1 MYLKYFMLLFAGI
14 FFFLV
19 ANPSGMGSVKQES
32 RKSATQRD
40 QNDSVRSYLLHRVLS
55 EVQEG
60 IVKSDVG
67 SFASSIAPQVYVS
80 LLNSDEGYF
89 SSNQSS
95 FVIQHFLSANKILTF
110 RFTTI
115 QSEGSSGY
123 ATGGG
128 TIVRRGSPEIIQV
141 YVALKYQDRAWI
153 LTQFNIY

>member
-1 MYLKYFMLLFAGI
+1 MFLKHTILIFACFLFSLA
-14 FFFLV
+14 
-19 ANPSGMGSVKQES
+19 AHSWGMGATGQGFRQES
-32 RKSATQRD
+32 QHNEER
-40 QNDSVRSYLLHRVLS
+40 DSVRTYQLHRVLS
-55 EVQEG
+55 EIQEG

-95 FVIQHFLSANKILTF
+95 FVIQHFLSSNRILTF

-141 YVALKYQDRAWI
+141 YVALKYQERAWI